1 MNTTMYDNEICNL
14 VGMYC
19 MSSTLCKYS
28 PAAFILLVRTYGPLL
43 LWFFYSSLSHFYTLI
58 GTFSSASEEEFCLQ
72 CASSLCDISRFLQS
86 EQSSFLP
93 PTLFPLPVKILNIPS
108 HFIFLWN
115 LLKIKLPLTISVT
128 TMFYFLLF

>member
-43 LWFFYSSLSHFYTLI
+43 LWFFYSSLSHIYTLI

-93 PTLFPLPVKILNIPS
+93 PPLFPLPVKILNIPS